1 VDILAHE
8 RAGLLR
14 DITGLLSNEKINVLA
29 VNTQTDKK
37 QHIAR
42 MTFTLE
48 IPDVAMLSRVLALL
62 DQIPNVMEVRR
73 RTR

>member
-1 VDILAHE
+1 
-8 RAGLLR
+8 
-14 DITGLLSNEKINVLA
+14 
-29 VNTQTDKK
+29 
-37 QHIAR
+37 

-73 RTR
+73 RRH